1 MRWRLHLHHE
11 HGTHDIPNV
20 IEGDTVNVPA
30 GLAIQ
35 SVGLEPEPDTTVI
48 PPTSVPGGPAEP
60 TFAEPEPA
68 SELLIADE
76 TGNLNQTATTAT
88 STPEPASGDVAG
100 LTP

>member
-1 MRWRLHLHHE
+1 MRWRIHLHHE

-60 TFAEPEPA
+60 VFAEPGSTAEPA
-68 SELLIADE
+68 PILAQKEEA
-76 TGNLNQTATTAT
+76 
-88 STPEPASGDVAG
+88 ASGEAAG

>member
-1 MRWRLHLHHE
+1 MRWRIHLHHE

-35 SVGLEPEPDTTVI
+35 SVGLEPEPESTVI

-60 TFAEPEPA
+60 SFGETPMEPTPIPASAEPVVPPEG
-68 SELLIADE
+68 AD
-76 TGNLNQTATTAT
+76 LVPPV
-88 STPEPASGDVAG
+88 S
-100 LTP
+100 

>member
-1 MRWRLHLHHE
+1 MRWRIHLHHE

-48 PPTSVPGGPAEP
+48 PPTAVPGGPPEP
-60 TFAEPEPA
+60 SFGETPMEPAATPPEPESAEAPLPPGA
-68 SELLIADE
+68 
-76 TGNLNQTATTAT
+76 
-88 STPEPASGDVAG
+88 
-100 LTP
+100 

>member
-1 MRWRLHLHHE
+1 MRWRIRLHHE

-35 SVGLEPEPDTTVI
+35 SVGLEPEPESTVI
-48 PPTSVPGGPAEP
+48 PPTSVPGGPPEP
-60 TFAEPEPA
+60 AFAEPGPPEP
-68 SELLIADE
+68 
-76 TGNLNQTATTAT
+76 
-88 STPEPASGDVAG
+88 TPEAASGEAAG

>member
-48 PPTSVPGGPAEP
+48 PPTEVPGGPPEP

-68 SELLIADE
+68 PDAEASLLGETQVDE
-76 TGNLNQTATTAT
+76 RGPDRTAALTD
-88 STPEPASGDVAG
+88 PAA
-100 LTP
+100 